1 MTRRSV
7 RIGAEVEVV
16 DAVTGRAYRATD
28 ISTSGLFLEGAQH
41 LVAGSVQRLALR
53 FGSREVSLNA
63 RVARKSD
70 RGVGLVLVEPSPG
83 NLAALSD
90 LLDDALAASGST
102 VDEKRGAP
110 RVHGA
115 GVTRWSYSG
124 VERLGMLE
132 DLSTTGAAIRSDE
145 VLPDGTRMRIT
156 LVQQPSGSQVMTEA
170 VVVRR
175 TERGFAIRFDG
186 PSPEFLAAVSQRA
199 GAASQR

>member
-7 RIGAEVEVV
+7 RIGAEVQVV

-41 LVAGSVQRLALR
+41 LAPGSVQRLALS
-53 FGSREVSLNA
+53 FGGREVSLNA

-83 NLAALSD
+83 NLAALSE
-90 LLDDALAASGST
+90 LLDAALAASGST

-110 RVHGA
+110 RASGA
-115 GVTRWSYSG
+115 GVTRWSFSG

-132 DLSTTGAAIRSDE
+132 DLSSTGAAIRSDE
-145 VLPDGTRMRIT
+145 VLPDGTRVKIT
-156 LVQQPSGSQVMTEA
+156 LVQQPTGSQVSTEA
-170 VVVRR
+170 LVVRR
-175 TERGFAIRFDG
+175 TERGFAVRFESA
-186 PSPEFLAAVSQRA
+186 SPEFIAAVSQRG